1 MRHLALREN
10 DPPQPF
16 DLTAA
21 EAEALSAAEL
31 AVISRTPGSTS
42 WDVAAGSKV
51 GVVRVG
57 DLQVTVRP
65 KIPVHRLLFLVG
77 YARRPMMWRDLPV
90 DLDRDLDLPDALAQA
105 FVYWAGRA
113 LEQGLLQGYRT
124 VEDALPVLRGRVRV
138 GEQISRRMGMALPL
152 EVTYDDFTVDIAE
165 NQLLLAATCRLLA
178 MPRVSAV
185 SRHALRRLRLLLSDV
200 SPLARGAV
208 VPRWISS
215 RLNTR
220 YQPALQ
226 LADLIL
232 AGNSF
237 EQRIGDLRVTGF
249 VFDMWKIFEDFVC
262 VALREAMATYGGRT
276 RLQRSLYLDVAE
288 LVTMRPDFLWSGR
301 DGRQVV
307 VDAKYKAQK
316 PEGFPNA
323 DLYQLLAYCTVL
335 GVGDG
340 HLVYAKGNELPSSHA
355 VVGSDVQIH
364 CHTLDLEAN
373 PADLLAQVDQLAA
386 SLCK

>member
-1 MRHLALREN
+1 MRHLELREN
-10 DPPQPF
+10 DPPQPVA
-16 DLTAA
+16 LTAA

-31 AVISRTPGSTS
+31 AVVSRRPGATS
-42 WDVAAGSKV
+42 WDVAAGSKI

-57 DLQVTVRP
+57 ELQVTVRP
-65 KIPVHRLLFLVG
+65 KIPIHRLIFMVG
-77 YARRPMMWRDLPV
+77 YARRPTMWRDLPV
-90 DLDRDLDLPDALAQA
+90 ELDQDLDLPDALAQA
-105 FVYWAGRA
+105 FVFWAGRA

-165 NQLLLAATCRLLA
+165 NQLVLAAVRRLLA

-200 SPLARGAV
+200 SPLPRGAV
-208 VPRWISS
+208 VPRWIPS

-262 VALREAMATYGGRT
+262 VALREAMASYGGRA

-288 LVTMRPDFLWSGR
+288 QVTMRPDFLWSGPN
-301 DGRQVV
+301 GKQVV

-340 HLVYAKGNELPSSHA
+340 HLVYAKGNEFASSHA
-355 VVGSDVQIH
+355 VVRSDVQIH
-364 CHTLDLEAN
+364 CHTLDLEAK
-373 PADLLAQVDQLAA
+373 PAGLLGQIDRLAA
-386 SLCK
+386 SLCG